1 MPSQANVISNTEDEV
16 TVQVTIRKSRSFQEC
31 EEQIQDAL
39 NEAGKVATKLCLED
53 FDTDGS
59 PIDVAGTRL
68 TAKKDKVGKN
78 YMSPYG
84 EISVERYAY
93 QSSLGGVTEIP
104 LDSAARIVASSTP
117 RFARIA
123 SFKYAAYQAGKA
135 VEDIWESHR
144 LRVSRCY
151 IQDVSAAVAA
161 QVEAKDAH
169 WKYAETSAEP
179 LPLEVA
185 AVAIGLDGACM
196 LFCDE
201 GYRQAMVGTIA
212 FYDALGERLHTIYV
226 AAAPEHGKATFLE
239 RMDAEVARVKQRFAD
254 ARYVGVSDGASDF
267 LPWLKEHTTTQVLD
281 FWHVTEYINKAAVA
295 VHRGKDARQQ
305 WIDNACHDLKHKH
318 GAAREILKQLQ
329 GARKNKLGA
338 QTRKNLEETI
348 TYFQNNLGRMNY
360 ASYRK
365 THLPIG
371 SGVTEAACKTI
382 VKQRMCGSG
391 MTWKQSGANDVLT
404 LRALTCT
411 GGAWETFWTRLDKFG
426 VSKLKKKKEKLDN
439 TKEPK

>member
-1 MPSQANVISNTEDEV
+1 MGWYTLNRPRVVHFEV
-16 TVQVTIRKSRSFQEC
+16 TP
-31 EEQIQDAL
+31 
-39 NEAGKVATKLCLED
+39 
-53 FDTDGS
+53 DT
-59 PIDVAGTRL
+59 
-68 TAKKDKVGKN
+68 
-78 YMSPYG
+78 
-84 EISVERYAY
+84 
-93 QSSLGGVTEIP
+93 
-104 LDSAARIVASSTP
+104 
-117 RFARIA
+117 
-123 SFKYAAYQAGKA
+123 
-135 VEDIWESHR
+135 
-144 LRVSRCY
+144 
-151 IQDVSAAVAA
+151 
-161 QVEAKDAH
+161 
-169 WKYAETSAEP
+169 
-179 LPLEVA
+179 
-185 AVAIGLDGACM
+185 VAIGIDGACM

-239 RMDAEVARVKQRFAD
+239 RMDAEVARVKQRFAG

-439 TKEPK
+439 TKELKKTYAQETPIEPLDSMCTVCIVAW